1 MSADGDAQERRRG
14 QAGFPEFVWIWN
26 RSQNLQ
32 TPSLHVHMA
41 RWLARSWQQQHRELV
56 LLAFRNSGKSTLVGL
71 FCAWLLAIDCNLR
84 ILVLAGDFALAR
96 KMVRNVRRIVERHPL
111 TLGLKPTRSDDWA
124 SDHFTVR
131 RSAVLRDPSIL
142 AKGISAN
149 ITGLRADVCVCDDVE
164 VPNTCDTP
172 QKRAELRTRLQE
184 IEYVLVPGGLQ
195 LFVGT
200 PHTYQSIYRAD
211 VRGERDEARPP
222 LAGFRR
228 LEIPLVDE
236 AGASQWPERFT
247 PAKIEAIRRRA
258 GPAKF
263 ESQMLLRPRNI
274 FEGRLEP
281 ERLIG
286 YNAELRYSEAN
297 GLALLHLGERRL
309 VSASCWW
316 DPSFGSPNKGD
327 ANVIAAVFTD
337 AEGRYFLHRV
347 QYLSHEPYRLASV
360 DEATQ
365 LCRQVVDFARTF
377 FLPSVT
383 VETNGIGRFLPGLL
397 RQEVRRAGLACAVVE
412 HASHRNKDL
421 RIIDAFDAVLAAGRL
436 WAHDQVWSTPFIEE
450 MREWRPATHARDD
463 GLDAV
468 AGCLLSEPV
477 RLPLTLPSASGG
489 ARDHRGWRGARPIA
503 VNSDFEV

>member
-1 MSADGDAQERRRG
+1 
-14 QAGFPEFVWIWN
+14 
-26 RSQNLQ
+26 
-32 TPSLHVHMA
+32 MA
-41 RWLARSWQQQHRELV
+41 RWLAASWQENKRELV

-71 FCAWLLAIDCNLR
+71 FCAWLLANDCNLR

-96 KMVRNVRRIVERHPL
+96 KMVRNTRRIVERHPL
-111 TLGLKPTRSDDWA
+111 TLRLKPTRSDDWA

-131 RSAVLRDPSIL
+131 RNAELRDPSIL

-149 ITGLRADVCVCDDVE
+149 ITGLRADICVCDDVE

-200 PHTYQSIYRAD
+200 PHTYHSIYRAD
-211 VRGERDEARPP
+211 LRAEPDEVRPP
-222 LAGFRR
+222 LAGFHR
-228 LEIPLVDE
+228 LELPLLNE
-236 AGASQWPERFT
+236 AGLSRWPERFS
-247 PAKIEAIRRRA
+247 ASKIEAIRRRA

-274 FEGRLEP
+274 LEGRLEP
-281 ERLIG
+281 DRLIG

-297 GLALLHLGERRL
+297 RHPLLHLGEHRL

-337 AEGRYFLHRV
+337 TEGRYFLHRV
-347 QYLSHEPYRLASV
+347 QYLSHEPHRLASV

-365 LCRQVVDFARTF
+365 LCRQVANFARKF
-377 FLPSVT
+377 FLPSIT
-383 VETNGIGRFLPGLL
+383 VETNGLGRFLPGLL
-397 RQEVRRAGLACAVVE
+397 RQEVRRAGLSCAVVE
-412 HASHRNKDL
+412 HVSHRNKEL
-421 RIIDAFDAVLAAGRL
+421 RIIDAFDAILAAGRL
-436 WAHDQVWSTPFIEE
+436 WAHDQVWATPFIEE
-450 MREWRPATHARDD
+450 MREWRPGTNARDD

-477 RLPLTLPSASGG
+477 RLPHVILPGG
-489 ARDHRGWRGARPIA
+489 PGATDRSGWRGTHPIA
-503 VNSDFEV
+503 VNSDFDV

>member
-1 MSADGDAQERRRG
+1 
-14 QAGFPEFVWIWN
+14 
-26 RSQNLQ
+26 
-32 TPSLHVHMA
+32 MA
-41 RWLARSWQQQHRELV
+41 RWLARRWQGKHRELL

-71 FCAWLLAIDCNLR
+71 FCAWLLAKDCNLR

-96 KMVRNVRRIVERHPL
+96 KMVRNTRRIVERHPL
-111 TLGLKPTRSDDWA
+111 TDGLKPTRTDDWA

-131 RSAVLRDPSIL
+131 RNLELRDPSIL

-149 ITGLRADVCVCDDVE
+149 VTGLRADVCVCDDVE
-164 VPNTCDTP
+164 VPNTCDTA

-200 PHTYQSIYRAD
+200 PHTYHSIYRAD
-211 VRGERDEARPP
+211 VPGARDELRPP
-222 LAGFRR
+222 LAGFHR
-228 LEIPLVDE
+228 LEIPLLDK
-236 AGASQWPERFT
+236 AGLSRWPERFS
-247 PAKIEAIRRRA
+247 AEKIEAIRRRA

-274 FEGRLEP
+274 LEGRLEP
-281 ERLIG
+281 DRLIG
-286 YNAELRYSEAN
+286 YNAELRYSEGN
-297 GLALLHLGERRL
+297 RQPLLHLDERRL

-337 AEGRYFLHRV
+337 TEGRYFLHRV
-347 QYLSHEPYRLASV
+347 RYLSHEPHRLASV

-365 LCRQVVDFARTF
+365 LCRQVVDFAREL
-377 FLPSVT
+377 FLPSIT

-397 RQEVRRAGLACAVVE
+397 RQEVRGAGLPCAVVE
-412 HASHRNKDL
+412 HVSHRSKDL
-421 RIIDAFDAVLAAGRL
+421 RIIDAFDAILAAGRL

-450 MREWRPATHARDD
+450 MREWRPGTNARDD

-477 RLPLTLPSASGG
+477 RLPPINLPGSGG
-489 ARDHRGWRGARPIA
+489 APLRSAWRGTRPIA

>member
-1 MSADGDAQERRRG
+1 MKV
-14 QAGFPEFVWIWN
+14 GFPEFVWIWN

-32 TPSLHVHMA
+32 TPPIHVHMA
-41 RWLARSWQQQHRELV
+41 RWLARTQYEKRHELV
-56 LLAFRNSGKSTLVGL
+56 LLAFRNSGKSTLIGL
-71 FCAWLLAIDCNLR
+71 FCAWLLANNRDLR

-96 KMVRNVRRIVERHPL
+96 KMVRNTRRIIERHPL
-111 TLGLKPTRSDDWA
+111 TPRLKPTRSDDWA

-131 RSAVLRDPSIL
+131 RTAELRDPSLL

-149 ITGLRADVCVCDDVE
+149 VTGLRADVCVCDDVE

-184 IEYVLVPGGLQ
+184 IDYVLVPGGLQ

-200 PHTYQSIYRAD
+200 PHTYHSIYRAD
-211 VRGERDEARPP
+211 TRGESDESRPP
-222 LAGFRR
+222 LAGFHR
-228 LEIPLVDE
+228 LEIPLLDE
-236 AGASQWPERFT
+236 AGLSQWPERFST
-247 PAKIEAIRRRA
+247 ASIETIRRRA

-274 FEGRLEP
+274 LEGRLEP
-281 ERLIG
+281 ELLIS
-286 YNAELRYSEAN
+286 YNADLRYSEAN
-297 GLALLHLGERRL
+297 RQAFLHLADRRL
-309 VSASCWW
+309 VSVSCWW
-316 DPSFGSPNKGD
+316 DPSFGSPDKGD
-327 ANVIAAVFTD
+327 GNVIAAVFTD

-347 QYLSHEPYRLASV
+347 RYLRHEPQQLAAV

-365 LCRQVVDFARTF
+365 LCRQAADFAREH
-377 FLPSVT
+377 FLPSIT

-412 HASHRNKDL
+412 HVSHRNKDL

-436 WAHDQVWSTPFIEE
+436 WAHEQVWSTPFVEE
-450 MREWRPATHARDD
+450 MREWRPATNARDD

-477 RLPLTLPSASGG
+477 RLPRPIPRPAGATDRSGWRSPSA
-489 ARDHRGWRGARPIA
+489 IA
-503 VNSDFEV
+503 VHSDFDV